1 MKPIV
6 LITGATGFI
15 GRNLIES
22 FLHDDRY
29 SLLAL
34 TSKKDSSGQ
43 ALLNKYK
50 IPWITSENFDSF
62 EGNIDY
68 CIHLA
73 SYGVAYGDRDLN
85 TMIDVNIGLSEKV
98 MRFVS
103 NHSCKLFVNTGSCF
117 EYGTGIANRLITEE
131 DSLNPEDIYAAT
143 KVACEDVLKV
153 YSNLLGIKMI
163 TIRPFSIYGRYENSQ
178 RIMPLV
184 FHSGLTHTP
193 LLLTKGEQIR
203 DYLNVQDVAKSIHSL
218 VVNEQK
224 LQNHESINI
233 CSGYPISLKEFITEI
248 IKACGFDYSLFHFG
262 AKEYRKNES
271 MFFAGNNARLLSYI
285 GERDLRLKSDTIV
298 HIFDEYCKG
307 W

>member
-22 FLHDDRY
+22 FLKDERY
-29 SLLAL
+29 SLVALASQ
-34 TSKKDSSGQ
+34 TDFKGQ
-43 ALLNKYK
+43 VLLNKYK
-50 IPWITSENFDSF
+50 IPWITSDNFDSF
-62 EGNIDY
+62 TGNIDY

-73 SYGVAYGDRDLN
+73 SYGVAYGDRDLD

-103 NHSCKLFVNTGSCF
+103 HHSCKLFINTGSCF
-117 EYGTGIANRLITEE
+117 EYGTGITNRLITEE
-131 DSLNPEDIYAAT
+131 DMLNPDDIYAAT
-143 KVACEDVLKV
+143 KVACEDILKV

-163 TIRPFSIYGRYENSQ
+163 TIRPFSIYGKYENPQ

-184 FHSGLTHTP
+184 FHSGLTDTP
-193 LLLTKGEQIR
+193 LFLTKGEQIR
-203 DYLNVQDVAKSIHSL
+203 DYLNVQDVAESIHSL
-218 VVNEQK
+218 VVDEK
-224 LQNHESINI
+224 GLQNHEIINI
-233 CSGYPISLKEFITEI
+233 CSGQPISLKDFITEI
-248 IKACGFDYSLFHFG
+248 IKACSFDYSLFHFG

>member
-22 FLHDDRY
+22 FLNDENY

-34 TSKKDSSGQ
+34 TSKTDLRGQ
-43 ALLNKYK
+43 LLLNQYK
-50 IPWITSENFDSF
+50 VPWITSDSFDSF
-62 EGNIDY
+62 KGNIDY

-73 SYGVAYGDRDLN
+73 SYGVAYGDRDLD
-85 TMIDVNIGLSEKV
+85 TMIEVNIGLSEKI
-98 MRFVS
+98 MRFAK
-103 NHSCKLFVNTGSCF
+103 NHSCKLFINTGSCF
-117 EYGTGIANRLITEE
+117 EYGTGITKRLITED

-153 YSNLLGIKMI
+153 YSRLLGIKMI
-163 TIRPFSIYGRYENSQ
+163 TIRPFSIYGKYENPQ

-184 FHSGLTHTP
+184 FHSGLTHTA
-193 LLLTKGEQIR
+193 LSLTKGEQIR
-203 DYLNVQDVAKSIHSL
+203 DYLNVQDVADSIHSL
-218 VVNEQK
+218 IVNEQG
-224 LQNHESINI
+224 LQDQEAINI
-233 CSGYPISLKEFITEI
+233 CSGHPISLKDFITEI

-262 AKEYRKNES
+262 EKEYRKNES
-271 MFFAGNNARLLSYI
+271 MFFARNNSRLLSHI
-285 GERDLRLKSDTIV
+285 GERDFRIKSDTI
-298 HIFDEYCKG
+298 IKIYDEHCKG

>member
-22 FLHDDRY
+22 FLKDDMY

-34 TSKKDSSGQ
+34 TSKNDFHGQ

-50 IPWITSENFDSF
+50 IPWITSDSFDSF
-62 EGNIDY
+62 KGNIDY

-73 SYGVAYGDRDLN
+73 SYGVAYGDRDLD
-85 TMIDVNIGLSEKV
+85 TMVDVNIGLSEKI
-98 MRFVS
+98 MRFVK
-103 NHSCKLFVNTGSCF
+103 NHSCRLFINTGSCF
-117 EYGTGIANRLITEE
+117 EYGTGITNRLITEE

-143 KVACEDVLKV
+143 KVACEDVLKIF
-153 YSNLLGIKMI
+153 SNLLRIKMI

-193 LLLTKGEQIR
+193 LSLTKGEQIR
-203 DYLNVQDVAKSIHSL
+203 DYLNVQDVADSIHSL
-218 VVNEQK
+218 VANEK
-224 LQNHESINI
+224 ELQNHESINI
-233 CSGYPISLKEFITEI
+233 CSGYPISLKDFITEI
-248 IKACGFDYSLFHFG
+248 IKVCGFDYSLFHFG
-262 AKEYRKNES
+262 EKEYRKNES
-271 MFFAGNNARLLSYI
+271 MFFAGTNNRLLSYI
-285 GERDLRLKSDTIV
+285 GGRDFRLKSDTIS

-307 W
+307 R